1 MTLFGQNVF
10 WQGEDGQINIRALLV
25 MGLGT
30 VDDMD
35 PDSLPLGLAALYDR
49 QGRRGSAII
58 SVPW

>member
-1 MTLFGQNVF
+1 
-10 WQGEDGQINIRALLV
+10 